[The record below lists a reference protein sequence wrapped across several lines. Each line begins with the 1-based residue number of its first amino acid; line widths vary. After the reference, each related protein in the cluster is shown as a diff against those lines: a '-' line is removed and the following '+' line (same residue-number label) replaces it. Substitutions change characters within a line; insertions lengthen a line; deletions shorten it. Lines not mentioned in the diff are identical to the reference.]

1 VFAHEKH
8 FFFSSLISRHVTLQF
23 AFHFGRHASHPIGY
37 YPVAGRPRDARSI
50 VESDAAARTAKLEGK
65 ASFRPGNDTP
75 RYCEAVGCLRQSR
88 EQLERRW
95 AIGRCYLEKYSP
107 SMWRGA
113 MLCRYA
119 AAVSVRCT
127 NHRTCPCMAFACV
140 ATRERARELDDV
152 CSRGWLHRYRR
163 SH

>member
-8 FFFSSLISRHVTLQF
+8 LFFFL
-23 AFHFGRHASHPIGY
+23 SHL
-37 YPVAGRPRDARSI
+37 APRDASIRIPFRSTRESSDRI
-50 VESDAAARTAKLEGK
+50 SRRRDHEMHVVELKSKGKL
-65 ASFRPGNDTP
+65 SFHPGNDTP
-75 RYCEAVGCLRQSR
+75 PDCEGASGSDGCLRQSR

-119 AAVSVRCT
+119 TAVSVRCT

-140 ATRERARELDDV
+140 ATRERERELDDV
-152 CSRGWLHRYRR
+152 CSRAWLHRYRR
-163 SH
+163 GH